1 MFSFYM
7 FLLCFVV
14 LSGVSLAVGNWA
26 IATHEDYER
35 ALRDSGAP
43 TPPEDIDAFERRYG
57 RLTLWRFLVL
67 SPRLIL
73 QQAALSTRPQ
83 TDPKLEAL
91 RRRFLRRRAV
101 SLVTMVVAIAL
112 VFVAAKVL

>member
-26 IATHEDYER
+26 IAAHEDYER

-43 TPPEDIDAFERRYG
+43 TPPEDI
-57 RLTLWRFLVL
+57 
-67 SPRLIL
+67 
-73 QQAALSTRPQ
+73 
-83 TDPKLEAL
+83 
-91 RRRFLRRRAV
+91 
-101 SLVTMVVAIAL
+101 
-112 VFVAAKVL
+112 